1 MNTGKMKLVGMMGS
15 PFVRRLA
22 ISMRMMG
29 LDYEYQPLSIFRNY
43 DELRA
48 INPLVKVPTLI
59 FDNGEMLVDSSLILD
74 FLESISPAEKRLM
87 PQEAGPRL
95 NALRT
100 IGIALIVMEKT
111 VQLIYETLQRPE
123 NLQHTP
129 WVERLQQQLEGA
141 CMLLEGRLLE
151 QGRTPQPLNQ
161 ADLTTAVAWRFVQN
175 IFPERVDAND
185 YPSLAAFSAQAE
197 QWPEFIACPLD

>member
-1 MNTGKMKLVGMMGS
+1 MNTEKLKLLGMMGS

-29 LDYEYQPLSIFRNY
+29 LDYEYRPLSIFRNY

-59 FDNGEMLVDSSLILD
+59 LDNGEMLVDSSLILE
-74 FLESISPAEKRLM
+74 FLESISLPEKRLM
-87 PQEAGPRL
+87 PQETVPKL
-95 NALRT
+95 SALRT

-123 NLQHTP
+123 DLQHPP
-129 WVERLQQQLEGA
+129 WIERLQQQLEGA
-141 CMLLEGRLLE
+141 CLLLEGRVLE
-151 QGRTPQPLNQ
+151 QGGTPQRLNQ

-175 IFPERVDAND
+175 VFPERVDAND
-185 YPSLAAFSAQAE
+185 YPALAAFSAQAE